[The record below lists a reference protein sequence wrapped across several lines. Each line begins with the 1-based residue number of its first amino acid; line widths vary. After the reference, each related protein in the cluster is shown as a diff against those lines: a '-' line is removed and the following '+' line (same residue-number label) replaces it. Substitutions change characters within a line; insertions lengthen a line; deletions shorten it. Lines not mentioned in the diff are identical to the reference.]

1 MAASTAVWLLA
12 VAAPIAAQALVVPSC
27 MPPREARASKVVRA
41 DQSGA
46 LILADGRIA
55 KLQGLLLPGGIK
67 DRGSQL
73 LQRQALAAIVELTRG
88 RPAIL
93 ATRSPKEDRY
103 GRIRAQI
110 LVSGGPGDEWLQ
122 AKLLR
127 RGLARVSI
135 APDRRECA
143 RELYA
148 AEQEA
153 RAARRGLWV
162 ASPYVIRSPRSLA
175 HPDLGTF
182 QIIEGKVLN
191 AAVSGGRAY
200 LNFGRNWRTDFTV
213 TISPQDMKSF
223 KGDGMDPRK
232 YAGKVIRVRG
242 WIERLNGPEIEVAV
256 PEAIEVLPGSSAAPV
271 QDSAK

>member
-1 MAASTAVWLLA
+1 MH
-12 VAAPIAAQALVVPSC
+12 P
-27 MPPREARASKVVRA
+27 
-41 DQSGA
+41 
-46 LILADGRIA
+46 GRQEVKCA
-55 KLQGLLLPGGIK
+55 EFLK
-67 DRGSQL
+67 
-73 LQRQALAAIVELTRG
+73 ELTDYLDGVIDDRTRAERGCPLERGVEGSARGHDAVDEPERG
-88 RPAIL
+88 RFVGFDVPTAPDEIL
-93 ATRSPKEDRY
+93 RPR
-103 GRIRAQI
+103 RAEHRA
-110 LVSGGPGDEWLQ
+110 GETE
-122 AKLLR
+122 KLR
-127 RGLARVSI
+127 RERGV
-135 APDRRECA
+135 
-143 RELYA
+143 
-148 AEQEA
+148 AERQEA

-223 KGDGMDPRK
+223 KADGIDPRK